1 MNKRLLLFV
10 LFTLPLLVIQAG
22 ENMKTTLSCQ
32 IYDFRGEMI
41 YFDCVQSPFFRAEFH
56 TNPGENHIYNFETDR
71 LVTMLV
77 NSRVQLVLEPGDSLH
92 AVIRYGSN

>member
-41 YFDCVQSPFFRAEFH
+41 YLKFL
-56 TNPGENHIYNFETDR
+56 I
-71 LVTMLV
+71 
-77 NSRVQLVLEPGDSLH
+77 
-92 AVIRYGSN
+92 